1 MNDKIKPDKRTV
13 IISTA
18 MLAVSVVLF
27 SWLGV
32 QLWQL
37 NKLSRLAGEAEL
49 TMQITEQLAE
59 QKEEQQA
66 AELEAAVIETSA
78 PETMSEAEQPAP
90 TEETITF
97 R

>member
-32 QLWQL
+32 QIWQL

-78 PETMSEAEQPAP
+78 PETTPEAEQPAP